1 MILLLTPAHWLPR
14 NLRPLVIFMA
24 ALMCLCGGTSALLET
39 GAEDGALH
47 IEAPSEQLRKG
58 KKQQVVSEADS
69 SIYNQER
76 FDNA

>member
-1 MILLLTPAHWLPR
+1 
-14 NLRPLVIFMA
+14 
-24 ALMCLCGGTSALLET
+24 MCLCGGTSALLET